1 MKKSNVI
8 TTVAFCIVIAAL
20 LVFKGITGTNDKGNE
35 ERIIGSREMSN
46 EINSGINGEKNSEIN
61 KVIKNETNSEIHSEM
76 NSETGSGEE
85 ELSQIQHS
93 SENEIHTKQLL
104 FIGDSRTVGLMEYSQ
119 LEGADYFCTVG
130 MSVFNIQETLVSVP
144 GAGKVSL
151 EELLENKKYDNICI
165 MLGVNEMGY
174 QFDRILEKY
183 QELIEQIQS
192 REPDSAIFLQ
202 ANLHVTEKRS
212 KSDEILNNQSINQLN
227 DALAKMANNMGLCF
241 LDANELFDDEN
252 GNLSSDKSSDQ
263 THLYAKY
270 YTIWGKWIV
279 EQMVQ

>member
-93 SENEIHTKQLL
+93 SEK
-104 FIGDSRTVGLMEYSQ
+104 IGR
-119 LEGADYFCTVG
+119 A
-130 MSVFNIQETLVSVP
+130 
-144 GAGKVSL
+144 
-151 EELLENKKYDNICI
+151 
-165 MLGVNEMGY
+165 
-174 QFDRILEKY
+174 
-183 QELIEQIQS
+183 
-192 REPDSAIFLQ
+192 
-202 ANLHVTEKRS
+202 HV
-212 KSDEILNNQSINQLN
+212 
-227 DALAKMANNMGLCF
+227 
-241 LDANELFDDEN
+241 
-252 GNLSSDKSSDQ
+252 
-263 THLYAKY
+263 
-270 YTIWGKWIV
+270 
-279 EQMVQ
+279 